1 MKFIRKRLY
10 KLIKEDIELQITKR
24 ILAFYDRLVE
34 DGQIKPMPKKEPA
47 EEN

>member
-1 MKFIRKRLY
+1 MKFIRKMLY

-24 ILAFYDRLVE
+24 ILLFYDRLLK
-34 DGQIKPMPKKEPA
+34 DGQISPMPKKGLV